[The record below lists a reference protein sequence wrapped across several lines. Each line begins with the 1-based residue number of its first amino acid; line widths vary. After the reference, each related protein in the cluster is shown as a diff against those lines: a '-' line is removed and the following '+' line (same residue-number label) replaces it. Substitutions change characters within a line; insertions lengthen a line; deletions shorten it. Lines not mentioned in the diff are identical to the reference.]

1 MSVNKRIT
9 LSICIIL
16 VIVAIAIGAV
26 YMIRVNNYKS
36 AVANITYSGI
46 ELSSIPDGLYLGE
59 CDVDFI
65 RAKVEVV
72 VAGGRIEEIRLLE
85 HYNDRGEAATGLEQE
100 IIHQQMID
108 VDAVSGATNSSRVIK
123 KAVDNAL
130 QSALSVNEHSK

>member
-130 QSALSVNEHSK
+130 QSALSINEHSK